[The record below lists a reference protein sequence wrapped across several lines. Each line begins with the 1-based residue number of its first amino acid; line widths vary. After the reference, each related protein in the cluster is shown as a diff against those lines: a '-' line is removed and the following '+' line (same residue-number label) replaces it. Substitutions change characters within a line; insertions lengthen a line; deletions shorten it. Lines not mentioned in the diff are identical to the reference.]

1 MSRPKRT
8 ELQIALDAEAVLT
21 DAERVM
27 FDEIRKRVKE
37 QAAGPK
43 QTKPAPHRKEKPAP
57 KPAPEAAN
65 G

>member
-1 MSRPKRT
+1 MGRPKRT
-8 ELQIALDAEAVLT
+8 DLQIALDAEAVLT

-43 QTKPAPHRKEKPAP
+43 QAPAPHRNRKQ
-57 KPAPEAAN
+57 KPAPEPAN
-65 G
+65 V